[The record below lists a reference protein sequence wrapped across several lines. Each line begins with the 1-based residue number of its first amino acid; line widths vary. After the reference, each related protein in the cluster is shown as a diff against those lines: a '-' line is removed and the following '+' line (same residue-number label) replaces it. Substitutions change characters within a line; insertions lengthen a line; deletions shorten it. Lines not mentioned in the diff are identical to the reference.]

1 MSKTLQWGPLD
12 PMGPEHIQFIMC
24 AYMKKLS
31 LGLLQGYVEGGGYPG
46 YFIFVKRK
54 LSGRSFGSTWSVDK
68 LQFFMLKPGVIFSL
82 VARGE

>member
-1 MSKTLQWGPLD
+1 MLQWGPLG

-46 YFIFVKRK
+46 YFIFS
-54 LSGRSFGSTWSVDK
+54 SGSFPAVRLDPLGP
-68 LQFFMLKPGVIFSL
+68 LANGNSL
-82 VARGE
+82 C